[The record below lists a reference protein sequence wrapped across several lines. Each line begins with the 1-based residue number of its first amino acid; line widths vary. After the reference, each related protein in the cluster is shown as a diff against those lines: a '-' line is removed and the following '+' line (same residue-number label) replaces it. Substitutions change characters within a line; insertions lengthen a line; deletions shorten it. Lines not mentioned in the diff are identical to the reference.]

1 MSEHIRVERDGGVL
15 RVTLA
20 RADKK
25 NALTGAM
32 YLALID
38 AMDQADGDPAI
49 GAILISG
56 EGGNFT
62 AGNDIADFLSG
73 SSSGGS
79 FEDFPA
85 LRFIRRLA
93 ICDTPIIAAVEG
105 NAIGVGT
112 TMLFHC
118 DLVYASADAR
128 LQMPFV
134 NLALVPEAAASLLV
148 PQRVGLAK
156 ASELLMLGEA
166 IDGVEAHRL
175 GIVNA
180 IVASGALQA
189 HALERAKL
197 LASKPRNAIAATR
210 RLIRGDRDVILERI
224 EAEAQAFNKA
234 LHSQEARDVFAAF
247 LAKKK

>member
-1 MSEHIRVERDGGVL
+1 MSENIRVSRDGGVMNI
-15 RVTLA
+15 VLA

-38 AMDQADGDPAI
+38 AFDEADANADI
-49 GAILISG
+49 RTILMSG

-62 AGNDIADFLSG
+62 AGNDIGDFLA
-73 SSSGGS
+73 GGT

-93 ICDTPIIAAVEG
+93 ILDTPLIAAVEG

-118 DLVYASADAR
+118 DLVYATPDAR

-134 NLALVPEAAASLLV
+134 NLALVPEAASSLLV
-148 PQRVGLAK
+148 PRRLGPQK
-156 ASELLMLGEA
+156 AAELLMLGEA
-166 IDGVEAHRL
+166 MDGREAHRVGL
-175 GIVNA
+175 VNA
-180 IVASGALQA
+180 VIEAAGLHA
-189 HALERAKL
+189 HAMERAKL
-197 LASKPRNAIAATR
+197 LASKPRNAVATTR
-210 RLIRGDRDVILERI
+210 RLIRGDRDELLERI
-224 EAEAQAFNKA
+224 DLEAREFNKA
-234 LHSQEARDVFAAF
+234 LHSQEAREVFAAF
-247 LAKKK
+247 MAKGKK